1 MNDLYIEQF
10 NDDDVKYYGMC
21 PGDYGVF
28 DNTCHCYFYGSKAE
42 CEAYLIK
49 KYYFVPYYKD
59 YICLYLL
66 LTSSS
71 SSCGLFSFSSSSFN
85 NCSTFSS
92 FSPISMQ

>member
-49 KYYFVPYYKD
+49 KYCNY
-59 YICLYLL
+59 
-66 LTSSS
+66 S
-71 SSCGLFSFSSSSFN
+71 
-85 NCSTFSS
+85 
-92 FSPISMQ
+92 